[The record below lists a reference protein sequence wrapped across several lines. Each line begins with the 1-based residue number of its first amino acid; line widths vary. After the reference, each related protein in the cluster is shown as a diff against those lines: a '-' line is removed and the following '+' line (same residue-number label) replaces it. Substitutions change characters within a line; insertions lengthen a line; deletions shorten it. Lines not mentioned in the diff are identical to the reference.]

1 MKKYS
6 MRSIPVAAAM
16 MAALIFGVQVGA
28 QTPGNPTPPG
38 DTNRLDAASPD
49 PKGGTPKR
57 AAADPNNPSPNPV
70 SKSATMTP
78 GTTTALDNVNPSP
91 PGGKAKSAEE
101 RAAAKMAKEDKK
113 NAVDPKRAERKSKTK
128 PPADDTDSKKAG
140 AG

>member
-16 MAALIFGVQVGA
+16 MAALIFGVQVQA
-28 QTPGNPTPPG
+28 QTATPPG
-38 DTNRLDAASPD
+38 STSPLDAASPG

-57 AAADPNNPSPNPV
+57 AAADPNNPSANPV

-91 PGGKAKSAEE
+91 AGGKAKSAEQ
-101 RAAAKMAKEDKK
+101 RDATKMAKDEK
-113 NAVDPKRAERKSKTK
+113 DPAKAAKRAKRKA
-128 PPADDTDSKKAG
+128 PADDTDIKKPG

>member
-6 MRSIPVAAAM
+6 MRSIPLAAAM
-16 MAALIFGVQVGA
+16 MAALIFGVQVQA
-28 QTPGNPTPPG
+28 QTTTPPG
-38 DTNRLDAASPD
+38 STSPLDAASPG

-57 AAADPNNPSPNPV
+57 AAADPNNPSANPV
-70 SKSATMTP
+70 SKSATQTA
-78 GTTTALDNVNPSP
+78 GTTRPRDEVIPEP
-91 PGGKAKSAEE
+91 KGGKAKSADE
-101 RAAAKMAKEDKK
+101 RAANKMAKEDKK